1 MGSSRRPPSFPLSIT
16 LFLVIVLAVQ
26 RTGAT
31 ASRGD
36 LIRDLATSGLAALL
50 VAGLAWGVAALITAD
65 ITRRGLVALITS
77 LWSLLYGSYSVFAR
91 SAFGTGALALA
102 IWTTLAILLAAIV
115 LLSRRPLDG
124 VRRGFGIA
132 GAMLVLLQIPTL
144 LRLLWPADSGHAGWT
159 GVRDGTR
166 PDIYIVVLDKYS
178 RGDHL
183 AAHYGLDQSPFE
195 DSLRMLGFAVP
206 RAARAN
212 YAHTKLALTAFIEGQ
227 YPAVPGVRG
236 SRTEFEELSSRIRSA
251 PLWGDLRRRG
261 YRIAFFPST
270 FDATAS
276 ADSADLVLSVPRTPS
291 RAIAE
296 TWLLNSPFAGV
307 TWLRC
312 GLLPCERAASAT
324 PYPVEDLATVDWK
337 LRVLETLPDSGGP
350 VATFLHLLVPHE
362 PYLFNED
369 CSARDPWWPLNDIDS
384 ALTAESRRAYVTQ
397 VRCLNER
404 LLRTARALTARA
416 GVPPVIILQGDHG
429 HGMIWVNVLRGVTL
443 DLDSM
448 TPAQRDERMS
458 VFAAYLMPRAAEL
471 VWDTIS
477 PVNVMAVMRH
487 SVFGDSLR
495 RLPDRSYFS
504 PYQRALDVVDVTP
517 PPAAGR
523 LTRRR

>member
-26 RTGAT
+26 RSGAT
-31 ASRGD
+31 ASRTE
-36 LIRDLATSGLAALL
+36 LLRDLATSSVAALL
-50 VAGLAWGVAALITAD
+50 VAAVAWGVATLFSAD
-65 ITRRGLVALITS
+65 INRRGLVALIAS

-115 LLSRRPLDG
+115 LLSTRPLDG
-124 VRRGFGIA
+124 LRRGFGIA
-132 GAMLVLLQIPTL
+132 GAALILFQSPTL
-144 LRLLWPADSGHAGWT
+144 IRLLSPDDRGNAAWSGA
-159 GVRDGTR
+159 RDGTL

-195 DSLRMLGFAVP
+195 DSLRLLGFAVP

-212 YAHTKLALTAFIEGQ
+212 YAHTKLALTAFFEGQ

-236 SRTEFEELSSRIRSA
+236 TRTEFEELSSRIQSA

-270 FDATAS
+270 FNATTTV
-276 ADSADLVLSVPRTPS
+276 DSADLILSVPRAPS

-296 TWLLNSPFAGV
+296 TWVLNSPFTGV

-312 GLLPCERAASAT
+312 GLMPCGQPASAT
-324 PYPVEDLATVDWK
+324 PYPVEDLASVDWK

-369 CSARDPWWPLNDIDS
+369 CSAREPWWPLNDIDS
-384 ALTAESRRAYVTQ
+384 ALVAESRRAYATQ
-397 VRCLNER
+397 VRCLDER
-404 LLRTARALTARA
+404 LLRTVRSLTSRT

-429 HGMIWVNVLRGVTL
+429 QGMISVNVLRGVTL

-448 TPAQRDERMS
+448 TTAQRDERMS
-458 VFAAYLMPRAAEL
+458 VFAAYLFPRAAEL
-471 VWDTIS
+471 VWDSIS
-477 PVNVMAVMRH
+477 PVNVMGVMRH
-487 SVFGDSLR
+487 SVFGDSLL

-504 PYQRALDVVDVTP
+504 PYQRALDVVDVTQS
-517 PPAAGR
+517 PAAGR
-523 LTRRR
+523 PTRRP